1 MLRDKIERKKQI
13 KKRIKKKRKR
23 MSVIFDIKTKQNQIE
38 MNKILKNNRK
48 RNPKQIKINQK
59 KERRT

>member
-13 KKRIKKKRKR
+13 KKRIKKKKKR

-48 RNPKQIKINQK
+48 RNPKKIKINQK

>member
-13 KKRIKKKRKR
+13 KKRIKKKKKR
-23 MSVIFDIKTKQNQIE
+23 MSVIFDIKTKQNQ
-38 MNKILKNNRK
+38 MKMDKILKNNLK
-48 RNPKQIKINQK
+48 RNPKQIKINKK